1 MTRKARKGS
10 KPSKPSKPSKAR
22 KPSKACSATEKAKV
36 HERLA
41 ALEAVTRAQSTAIVG
56 LAEHD
61 TKQDELL
68 HAMGRAVQHLGS
80 RAKLPAVPPAKE
92 LPAKVKKPR
101 KARRK

>member
-41 ALEAVTRAQSTAIVG
+41 ALE
-56 LAEHD
+56 AEHD